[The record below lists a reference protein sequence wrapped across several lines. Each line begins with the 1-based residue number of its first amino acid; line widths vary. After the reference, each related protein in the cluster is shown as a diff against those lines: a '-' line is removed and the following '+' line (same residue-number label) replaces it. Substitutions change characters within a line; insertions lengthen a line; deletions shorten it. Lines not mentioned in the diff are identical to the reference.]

1 MGEMV
6 DVARTFETYLLQATG
21 QAHVVEHLHGPCVNS
36 HRTSRMRRTLA
47 FLEDANGH
55 STP

>member
-1 MGEMV
+1 MV